1 MMYDI
6 VKHQKSYI
14 HDCKCTCIFCFLMIE
29 LVERT
34 IRSINFGSAVIGWFI
49 KSKDYNKNKFF
60 KLRSERHKAT
70 LYCYM
75 VQVSVIRLC
84 YTLCDSF

>member
-1 MMYDI
+1 
-6 VKHQKSYI
+6 
-14 HDCKCTCIFCFLMIE
+14 MIE

-70 LYCYM
+70 L
-75 VQVSVIRLC
+75 
-84 YTLCDSF
+84 